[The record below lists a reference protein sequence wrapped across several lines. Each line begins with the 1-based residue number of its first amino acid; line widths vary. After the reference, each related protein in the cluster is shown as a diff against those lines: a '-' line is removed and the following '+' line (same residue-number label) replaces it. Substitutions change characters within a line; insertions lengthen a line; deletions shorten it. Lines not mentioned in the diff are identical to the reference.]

1 MELRYFDLS
10 PPLSGRAGSYRPHAA
25 SSGSRRGRTEEPDNA
40 LKPPILRQ
48 LTDVDP
54 LHPRRAVRC
63 RHLPGE
69 PQSAVVLVDTAG
81 GKYARSRHLLVELRD
96 QRSQSFPSCGI
107 GHRVRV
113 PAVIRPG
120 LLEQLSPLAFVL
132 LIPRRHVRVDDFVR
146 VYHAVLLPSLRWR
159 HDSTHPYTTGAMPEN
174 EGLQPLSGKVAI
186 VTGAGR
192 YRGIGRHIALALAR
206 DGADVVV
213 TGSGRPPETFPPDE
227 REMGWRDIDSVA
239 DEIKHI
245 GRRALPL
252 VVDITNPEECG
263 RLVNEARREFGRID
277 ILVNNAAAGR
287 GRDRVPLLDLE
298 ESEWRRVLDVNLNGT
313 FLVTKAVGRALVEQ
327 GEGGRIINLGSIA
340 GRQGLPSFGAYAVTK
355 AGLILFTQVLAAE
368 LAAHKI
374 NVNCVC
380 PGLTDTYRM
389 EDVTRPGPIRDAVMN
404 TIPLRRPG
412 EPEEVGELVA
422 FLCGPGATY
431 IHGQTINIDGGRV
444 MM

>member
-1 MELRYFDLS
+1 
-10 PPLSGRAGSYRPHAA
+10 
-25 SSGSRRGRTEEPDNA
+25 
-40 LKPPILRQ
+40 
-48 LTDVDP
+48 
-54 LHPRRAVRC
+54 
-63 RHLPGE
+63 
-69 PQSAVVLVDTAG
+69 
-81 GKYARSRHLLVELRD
+81 
-96 QRSQSFPSCGI
+96 
-107 GHRVRV
+107 
-113 PAVIRPG
+113 
-120 LLEQLSPLAFVL
+120 
-132 LIPRRHVRVDDFVR
+132 
-146 VYHAVLLPSLRWR
+146 
-159 HDSTHPYTTGAMPEN
+159 MPEN

-206 DGADVVV
+206 QGADIVV
-213 TGSGRPPETFPPDE
+213 TGSGRPTKSFPPNE

-239 DEIKHI
+239 DEVKAI

-252 VVDITNPEECG
+252 VIDITKPDECD
-263 RLVNEARREFGRID
+263 RLTDETRREFGRID
-277 ILVNNAAAGR
+277 ILVNNAVAGR
-287 GRDRVPLLDLE
+287 ARDRVPLLDLE
-298 ESEWRRVLDVNLNGT
+298 ECEWRRVLDVNLNGT
-313 FLVTKAVGRALVEQ
+313 FLVTKAVGRALIEQ

-355 AGLILFTQVLAAE
+355 AGLVLFTQVLAAE

-389 EDVTRPGPIRDAVMN
+389 EDVTRPGPIRDAVMS

-422 FLCGPGATY
+422 FLSGPGASY
-431 IHGQTINIDGGRV
+431 IHGQTINIDGGRL